1 MTKQKIQKQS
11 KQTQTL
17 KPAAKKSSGK
27 PAVAA
32 KPAAY
37 VPREYIVNMGDAF
50 RVGNAFRVG
59 MSPIVVVG
67 IEQGRAVCRGT
78 NGRTVRVQVTRLQRE
93 YARCGTIA
101 TAAAHRTLARI
112 DAAKAKLKAKRAP

>member
-1 MTKQKIQKQS
+1 MPSKNKIQKQS
-11 KQTQTL
+11 SKTKTQ

-50 RVGNAFRVG
+50 RVGI
-59 MSPIVVVG
+59 STIVVVG
-67 IEQGRAVCRGT
+67 IEQGRAVCRGE

-112 DAAKAKLKAKRAP
+112 DAAKAKPKAKTKRAP